1 VSNPRK
7 HLIGVCLFLM
17 VATPALCVLLA
28 HFNGGQKL
36 CAAGF
41 GLLFAATVVFW
52 LLAEAGPWRGGAQN
66 SLGGTVTEQ
75 RCGKSSPSAGNQ
87 ASGAPPA
94 TEARWASWAEW
105 PPGHIIG
112 AEPPNTT
119 HDYHATKEQAEA
131 VCDMLRRDGLGGERC
146 HFPVRVW
153 VTPPTAGRVRR
164 TGGRK

>member
-52 LLAEAGPWRGGAQN
+52 LLAEAGP
-66 SLGGTVTEQ
+66 VTEQ
-75 RCGKSSPSAGNQ
+75 RCGKSIPSAGNQ

-164 TGGRK
+164 IGGRK